1 MNSSALPV
9 FIGNTCAA
17 LAVLIF
23 LWPLQKLIFTYSDR
37 ALSNNDWIT
46 PVLVALVPLWLL
58 LMGGLLCVTTNGGFD
73 WSRLGRI
80 AQYAF
85 SVGAALGLGTVSLVI
100 IGFFVRPGFTPR
112 FLYWPPLFLVHV
124 TTLLLVVLSLNQK
137 LGAGFPIQWLRWPWT
152 VVAAVSMIGSVFF
165 FGHLISQISIG
176 GALNW
181 AYRYAHVGPS
191 TSKVLAQVA
200 ALDPDRDFTRL
211 LDRANR
217 YERRVV
223 REAAAA
229 RLRSH
234 SKFLEQLSSELERGQ
249 VESAVMFVRDNPLT
263 RDEQKFLAGSTYRAL
278 ERWVHN
284 MPASNYTTK
293 KRFKELR
300 SWGEEVFDVIPGKF
314 TGTGVDFGPVIE
326 DFKDKA
332 EANR

>member
-9 FIGNTCAA
+9 FLGNTCAA
-17 LAVLIF
+17 FAVLIF

-37 ALSNNDWIT
+37 SLSNNEWTT
-46 PVLVALVPLWLL
+46 PVLFALIPLWLL
-58 LMGGLLCVTTNGGFD
+58 LMGGLLCVTANGGFD
-73 WSRLGRI
+73 WWRLGRT
-80 AQYAF
+80 AQYVF
-85 SVGAALGLGTVSLVI
+85 SVGAAVGLGTASLVI
-100 IGFFVRPGFTPR
+100 IGLFVRPGFTPR
-112 FLYWPPLFLVHV
+112 FLYWPPLLVVHLA
-124 TTLLLVVLSLNQK
+124 TLLVVVLSLNQK
-137 LGAGFPIQWLRWPWT
+137 LGAGVPIQWLRWPWT
-152 VVAAVSMIGSVFF
+152 VFAAVSMIGSVFF
-165 FGHLISQISIG
+165 FSHLISQISIG

-200 ALDPDRDFTRL
+200 ALDPDKDFTRL

-217 YERRVV
+217 FERRAV

-314 TGTGVDFGPVIE
+314 TGTGVDFGPVME